1 MRVKA
6 IPEMS
11 PHALVIVDPVEVEL
25 LRNLSSKTTREGEE
39 ALMLAVLQDAIAD
52 FQEYILAKD
61 RKGKELFQEAEAW
74 ILEQNGDSIFSFEYI
89 CEILGLEPNYL
100 RKGLLEWKKAKLKSH
115 HKSKRPCSYRP

>member
-61 RKGKELFQEAEAW
+61 KKGKELFQEAEAW
-74 ILEQNGDSIFSFEYI
+74 ILEKNGDSIFSFEYI

-100 RKGLLEWKKAKLKSH
+100 RKGLLDWKQAKLKSYR
-115 HKSKRPCSYRP
+115 KTKRSDSYRQ

>member
-1 MRVKA
+1 
-6 IPEMS
+6 MS

-61 RKGKELFQEAEAW
+61 KKGKELFQEAEAW
-74 ILEQNGDSIFSFEYI
+74 ILEKNGDSIFSFEYI

-100 RKGLLEWKKAKLKSH
+100 RKGLLDWKQAKLKSYR
-115 HKSKRPCSYRP
+115 KTKRSDSYRQ